1 MEAIMGKGIRRLL
14 AATALALVVFAG
26 CDSTPTVPVPPPE
39 ISAISVTPPDVA
51 GNVNVVGDPKAAGA
65 GDVVLIFN
73 QDLGSG
79 VMEEAGPDG
88 SFTAVLKAEVG
99 DQLLV
104 QIKRDNELS
113 DEEYK
118 VVPAY

>member
-1 MEAIMGKGIRRLL
+1 MGTGIHDFL
-14 AATALALVVFAG
+14 AATALALLVLAG

-39 ISAISVTPPDVA
+39 VSAISMTPPDAA
-51 GNVNVVGDPKAAGA
+51 GNVTVTGAPNAAGP

-79 VMEEAGPDG
+79 VMEEAGLDG

-99 DQLLV
+99 DQLFI

-113 DEEYK
+113 NEEVGK
-118 VVPAY
+118 VPAF